1 VVGAMTGSTGEK
13 YIRDNYQNATVQ
25 CYDDIMDAIA
35 ANREPMCFISDNKIV
50 GLDCDPTPAEQ

>member
-1 VVGAMTGSTGEK
+1 MTGSTGEK